1 MPRIAETD
9 EEIENCF
16 EVMSQLRPHINRA
29 DFLSLVRQMK
39 SEGYRIAF
47 FQEEGKV
54 VAVAGYRILTNLHL
68 GKHLYINDLVTSD
81 DERSRGYGERL
92 IKWLRTQARS
102 ARCGFVDLDSGTH
115 RVRAHKFY
123 YEQGFAIASFHF
135 SEGLGD

>member
-1 MPRIAETD
+1 VPRIAETD

-16 EVMSQLRPHINRA
+16 EVMSQLRPHIDQA
-29 DFLSLVRQMK
+29 DFLSMVRLME

-47 FQEEGKV
+47 LQEEGKV
-54 VAVAGYRILTNLHL
+54 VAVAGYRILNNLHM

-81 DERSRGYGERL
+81 DERSRGHGKRL

-102 ARCGFVDLDSGTH
+102 AGCGFIDLDSGTH

-123 YEQGFAIASFHF
+123 YEQDFAIASFHF
-135 SEGLGD
+135 SEELGD